1 VHLNI
6 LNGRQG
12 KVQCTLIKKRVGSK
26 KYYLDTR
33 TYAWEPKKIILVM
46 FLVLKQINY
55 NNKDLLVT

>member
-1 VHLNI
+1 M
-6 LNGRQG
+6 GA
-12 KVQCTLIKKRVGSK
+12 KEKCTLIKKRVGSK

-33 TYAWEPKKIILVM
+33 TYAWEPKKIILLM